1 VGRHTQ
7 QRSVAGV
14 IDELGT
20 VFATFDHRTQ
30 DSGNISYGVV
40 TAGGRKLFAKTAG
53 HGEPSPGGTPHAA
66 RVVALRRAAEV
77 HRDVDHPALVPLEE
91 VVEAE
96 DGVVVVYEWFTG
108 ELLRSPEK
116 KRGDP
121 DEAGSRFRRLPVPEI
136 TAALDSII
144 DLHAALDS
152 AGWVSGDVYDG
163 CLMYDFGSR
172 DIRFMDFESYQ
183 RGPYLNDVGRLP
195 GSTRF
200 MAPEEYTK
208 GALID
213 VRTTIFNLGKFI
225 EWFLPQQVSTR
236 PAMRHV
242 MVRATA
248 GDQTDRYESI
258 GTFQQA
264 WRSALRVG

>member
-1 VGRHTQ
+1 M
-7 QRSVAGV
+7 AGV
-14 IDELGT
+14 IDELGV
-20 VFATFDHRTQ
+20 VFATFDQRTQ

-40 TAGGRKLFAKTAG
+40 TASGRKLFAKTAG
-53 HGEPSPGGTPHAA
+53 HGDPSPGGTPHAA

-77 HRDVDHPALVPLEE
+77 HQDVDHPALVPLEE
-91 VVEAE
+91 VVEAT
-96 DGVVVVYEWFTG
+96 DGVVVVYDWFTG
-108 ELLRSPEK
+108 ELLRSPEQ
-116 KRGDP
+116 KRDDP
-121 DEAGSRFRRLPVPEI
+121 DEAGSRFRRLPATEI

-144 DLHAALDS
+144 DLHVALDR

-172 DIRFMDFESYQ
+172 DIRFMDFESYR

-225 EWFLPQQVSTR
+225 EWFLPRPVSTR
-236 PAMRHV
+236 AAIRHV

-248 GDQTDRYESI
+248 DDQTDRYESI
-258 GTFQQA
+258 GAFQQA
-264 WRSALRVG
+264 WRAALRED